1 MKVLLH
7 VNYFEG
13 PGKLDTLFKLAK
25 INGYDGVELRQKY
38 SFQDMSQN
46 EYLAK
51 VTQFKSDNPEM
62 EIVFGCRVNFA
73 RGTASQVEE
82 EVDAFFEFMEW
93 ARRICG
99 TKVINFFLDSLQA
112 PGAEYA
118 SFHLNGSAI
127 ATEEDFVKSAAGLRR
142 VGEQAAKRGMVI
154 ALETHNCYIHDL
166 VLSCRK
172 LMDMTAHEAIGINYD
187 HGNIFINQNGSS
199 ISEVFNAL
207 GSKIYY
213 AHFKN
218 LFKFK
223 NIYMMSQLEHG
234 HINCIEIMTG
244 LKQYLKSGMLA
255 TEYPC
260 SGDGI
265 VTAKKD
271 MEYMKFI
278 QEWLNL

>member
-1 MKVLLH
+1 MKILLH

-38 SFQDMSQN
+38 NFQDMSQG

-51 VTQFKSDNPEM
+51 VAQLKSNNPEM
-62 EIVFGCRVNFA
+62 EIVFSCSVNFA
-73 RGTASQVEE
+73 RGAANQIEE
-82 EVDAFFEFMEW
+82 DVDAFFEFMEW
-93 ARRICG
+93 ARRNCG
-99 TKVINFFLDSLQA
+99 TKVINFFLDLLQA

-127 ATEEDFVKSAAGLRR
+127 ATEEDFAKSAAGLRR
-142 VGEQAAKRGMVI
+142 AGDQAVKNGMLV

-166 VLSCRK
+166 VLPCRK
-172 LMDMTAHEAIGINYD
+172 LMDMAAHEAIGINYD

-199 ISEVFNAL
+199 ISEVFNVL
-207 GSKIYY
+207 GDKIYY
-213 AHFKN
+213 AHLKN
-218 LFKFK
+218 LFTFK
-223 NIYMMSQLEHG
+223 SIYMMSQLEHG
-234 HINCIEIMTG
+234 HIDCAEIMAG
-244 LKQYLKSGMLA
+244 LKQCLKSGMLA

-265 VTAKKD
+265 IAAKRD
-271 MEYMKFI
+271 MEYVKFI
-278 QEWLNL
+278 REWLNL